1 MKTLLITGIAGDIA
15 QGIATLLKE
24 IYPSW
29 RILGMDIHQR
39 HGGGSFVDQ
48 NYLAPRADH
57 PDYLSFLF
65 NLIDTEQVDICIP
78 MSEAEL
84 KLLAKLEP
92 HQKPAL
98 IWIHANPKAI
108 EIGSDKLETARF
120 LASIGVP
127 GPWSLDVLD
136 VAENTPFPCIF
147 KPRRSAGS
155 KAIFRCEGPDEVN
168 FLRHR
173 YDDGL
178 LQELLLPDDQ
188 EVTCALFRS
197 QRTGE
202 IAVLQLLRALTGGF
216 TGWAEVIEHAEI
228 LSQSHSIAE
237 ALDLNG
243 SINLQLRITENGP
256 RIFEIN
262 PRFSSTVLIRH
273 RMGFQDVVWSI
284 QDALGEKYHVFQPQQ
299 GLRGVRSHDAR
310 ILKPHGQ
317 GAE

>member
-15 QGIATLLKE
+15 QGIATLVKE
-24 IYPSW
+24 IYPDW
-29 RILGMDIHQR
+29 RILGMDIHLR

-48 NYLAPRADH
+48 FYLAPRADH

-65 NLIDTEQVDICIP
+65 NLVKSERVDICIP

-84 KLLAKLEP
+84 TLLAQFDP
-92 HQKPAL
+92 QQRPDL
-98 IWIHANPKAI
+98 IWILANSKAI
-108 EIGSDKLETARF
+108 KIGSDKLETAQF
-120 LASIGVP
+120 LTEIGVP
-127 GPWSLDVLD
+127 GPWSLDVNELS
-136 VAENTPFPCIF
+136 EHTPFPCIF

-155 KAIFRCEGPDEVN
+155 KAIFICEGPDEVK
-168 FLRHR
+168 FLRQR
-173 YDDGL
+173 YVDGL
-178 LQELLLPDDQ
+178 LQELLLPFDQ

-197 QRTGE
+197 QKTGE

-216 TGWAEVIEHAEI
+216 TGWAEVIDHAEI
-228 LSQSHSIAE
+228 LAQAHKIAE

-243 SINLQLRITENGP
+243 SINLQLRLTEMGP

-284 QDALGEKYHVFQPQQ
+284 QDALGEKYHVFQPPT

-310 ILKPHGQ
+310 ILKTNGQ